1 MILRSARSDT
11 ATFER
16 ETGWTFKPE
25 GACKGEVCIP
35 LATPPGETIDALE
48 IAQAMGLPVATH
60 ADSELIAIGPE
71 SIGSHALITAE
82 APDIRLP
89 DLDGNEFALRS
100 LRGQKIVVYA
110 WAPY

>member
-1 MILRSARSDT
+1 MILRGTSSDT
-11 ATFER
+11 VNFEQ

-35 LATPPGETIDALE
+35 LAEPPGETIDARE
-48 IAQAMGLPVATH
+48 IAQAMGFPVVAH
-60 ADSELIAIGPE
+60 ADGELIAIGPE
-71 SIGSHALITAE
+71 SVGAHALTTAE
-82 APDIRLP
+82 VPDIRLP

-100 LRGQKIVVYA
+100 LLGQKILVYA